1 MSITLGE
8 ETFRFANKVIL
19 EGVRIGSS
27 DSLDLPNLES
37 IDLGDGSF
45 CGNDRNNMN
54 ILIMKSKATKFDI
67 LILIDLPHLKSIKNE
82 EGNSFNHMNNVTL
95 ESNSRFDF

>member
-1 MSITLGE
+1 M
-8 ETFRFANKVIL
+8 
-19 EGVRIGSS
+19 
-27 DSLDLPNLES
+27 
-37 IDLGDGSF
+37 
-45 CGNDRNNMN
+45 NNMN
-54 ILIMKSKATKFDI
+54 ILIMKSKAKQFDI